1 MEYVVSEG
9 EYVHDIW
16 FKNSI
21 YKDYRIVFVK
31 SISKHDADEIKKSE
45 EKKHQKVNSP
55 INIRDGTSS
64 NSSIASLNNEQPHLG
79 VDALSS
85 SRHHSHTKHNHSS
98 QKRNSFLG
106 LLMGPQPTG
115 KCDTCQFLR
124 MRYKHFYMFAND

>member
-45 EKKHQKVNSP
+45 EKK
-55 INIRDGTSS
+55 
-64 NSSIASLNNEQPHLG
+64 L
-79 VDALSS
+79 
-85 SRHHSHTKHNHSS
+85 
-98 QKRNSFLG
+98 
-106 LLMGPQPTG
+106 
-115 KCDTCQFLR
+115 
-124 MRYKHFYMFAND
+124 